1 VTVNVTCPSCQLCF
15 PLEAGLIERDGKA
28 LAALM
33 AELAPDL
40 GRAALAYLALHK
52 PTKRALKLGRA
63 ARIVGELIDLVHAGT
78 ISWKGDQVR
87 TSPWVWI
94 AGIERLV
101 DQRDELSLPLSGHGL
116 LRACVH
122 KLATST
128 EFRAQRE
135 QARFTAP
142 VEGPRIKRN
151 APDDPIRDACEA
163 YGEGRITR
171 DQAMAQLGQC
181 DVSAARAGK
190 MLDNIDA
197 AREVPA

>member
-1 VTVNVTCPSCQLCF
+1 
-15 PLEAGLIERDGKA
+15 LEAGLIERDGKA

-52 PTKRALKLGRA
+52 PTKRSLKLGRA

-78 ISWKGDQVR
+78 ICWKGDEVR
-87 TSPWVWI
+87 ALPWVWI

-135 QARFTAP
+135 QVRFTAP
-142 VEGPRIKRN
+142 GEGPRIKRN

-163 YGEGRITR
+163 YGEGRSSR

-181 DVSAARAGK
+181 NVSAARAAK